1 MKKIFRFLFILVLI
15 LVLVVIAILIYVKIA
30 LPDVGPAPDIKV
42 EITPERVQRGE
53 YMANHVWLCMDCHS
67 QRDWTKFSA
76 PPAIGT
82 EGSGGDEFSRE
93 MGFPGHYYAT
103 NITPGEIGDWTD
115 GEIYRAITSGVSK
128 DGRALFPIM
137 PYTYLAKADK
147 EDVYSV
153 IAYLRTLPTIEKSY
167 PSPESDFPMNF
178 IINLIPEK
186 ADHQPAV
193 DPSDQLAY
201 GEYLSWSCIECHTIA
216 EKGKIIEEE
225 AFTGGRNFPLL
236 TGGTVNSSNITP
248 DRETGIGKWSEQE
261 FIRKFKQYADSNYF
275 SQPVG
280 KNTFNTYMPW
290 VMYSG
295 MKESDLSSI
304 YTYLMSLEPKSNKVV
319 RFVPDKN

>member
-1 MKKIFRFLFILVLI
+1 MLVLLLI
-15 LVLVVIAILIYVKIA
+15 L
-30 LPDVGPAPDIKV
+30 
-42 EITPERVQRGE
+42 Q
-53 YMANHVWLCMDCHS
+53 
-67 QRDWTKFSA
+67 WTKFSA

-103 NITPGEIGDWTD
+103 NITPGEIGNWTD

-137 PYTYLAKADK
+137 PYPYLAKADM

-167 PSPESDFPMNF
+167 PKPESDFPMNF

-186 ADHQPAV
+186 VDHQPSV

-225 AFTGGRNFPLL
+225 AFAGGRDFPLL
-236 TGGTVNSSNITP
+236 TGGIVNSSNITP

-261 FIRKFKQYADSNYF
+261 FIRKFKQYADSNYV
-275 SQPVG
+275 SHPVG
-280 KNTFNTYMPW
+280 ENTFNTYMPW